1 MDDYKSI
8 EIKVWNVISMLTS
21 GVLTSLIYGLLSSS
35 SYSLNI
41 GDRYYEITSVGM
53 NPWHAIG
60 LVGLTFLGIWVII
73 SVLIPRIL
81 KIRKRFSYDKIKKI
95 TAKEAIKALDD
106 AGNAIKELY
115 PAFNVRNNDYL
126 KLYSR
131 NLARTVLL
139 LHRKLL
145 PQNKRLRNRIRDS
158 YFRNSGYDLI
168 ISIDQRISRYELAS
182 EIKLLKYMVGQLD
195 LAAGDDALLKEDCR
209 EMNEAL
215 DELKELTAEPM
226 NRSQKPKVD
235 GL

>member
-35 SYSLNI
+35 SYNLNI
-41 GDRYYEITSVGM
+41 DGRYYEITSVGM

-60 LVGLTFLGIWVII
+60 LAGLTFFGIWVII

-81 KIRKRFSYDKIKKI
+81 KIGKRFSYDKIKKI

-106 AGNAIKELY
+106 AGNAIKEFYL
-115 PAFNVRNNDYL
+115 AFNVRNNDYL

-131 NLARTVLL
+131 NLARIVLL

-145 PQNKRLRNRIRDS
+145 PQNKQLRNRIRDS
-158 YFRNSGYDLI
+158 YFRNSEYDSI
-168 ISIDQRISRYELAS
+168 ISIDQKISRYELAS
-182 EIKLLKYMVGQLD
+182 EINLLKYMVDQLD
-195 LAAGDDALLKEDCR
+195 LVAGDDALLKKDCR
-209 EMNEAL
+209 QMNEAL
-215 DELKELTAEPM
+215 GDLEKLTVELM
-226 NRSQKPKVD
+226 DQQ
-235 GL
+235 